1 MSLIIKPHISH
12 VFLNSDMTQNCE
24 ASMHFAKAY
33 FHQMK
38 EALCGPPTNNNQII
52 HDLEP
57 RDQFFWK

>member
-1 MSLIIKPHISH
+1 
-12 VFLNSDMTQNCE
+12 MTQNCE

-38 EALCGPPTNNNQII
+38 EALCGPPTDNNQII
-52 HDLEP
+52 HDLKP